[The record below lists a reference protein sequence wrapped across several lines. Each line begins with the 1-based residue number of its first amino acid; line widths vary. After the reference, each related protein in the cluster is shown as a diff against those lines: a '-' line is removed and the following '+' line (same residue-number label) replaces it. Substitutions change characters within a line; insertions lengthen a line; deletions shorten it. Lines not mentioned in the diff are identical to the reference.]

1 MFLVSALPH
10 VFSNGYQIRFSEI
23 PNPDCAIGYIVP
35 EWVSTKPSYS
45 DIQAI
50 YGSGKALP
58 NTLIILPLKPE
69 KVEAVKKQLS
79 EIHPEVLLFLNK
91 IKRLSIQESSGEIC
105 IADSISAVSIST
117 ETNLVSLNKDSGSRL
132 PCSQSF
138 SSGGSK
144 HDCENMPL
152 LCIETSFPCK
162 T

>member
-1 MFLVSALPH
+1 MFLVSGLPH

-35 EWVSTKPSYS
+35 EWVSTNPTYS

-50 YGSGKALP
+50 YGSGKAPP
-58 NTLIILPLKPE
+58 NTVIILPLKPK

-91 IKRLSIQESSGEIC
+91 IKRLSIRETSSKTC

-117 ETNLVSLNKDSGSRL
+117 ETNLVSLKTRSKL
-132 PCSQSF
+132 PCSPSF
-138 SSGGSK
+138 SSGGSGC
-144 HDCENMPL
+144 D
-152 LCIETSFPCK
+152 
-162 T
+162 